1 MGFRCPKC
9 GTLYFKLDVEK
20 PCRTCHASFINPDD
34 TEFGFGDR
42 AKQLW
47 QNCGLTRAFR
57 N

>member
-1 MGFRCPKC
+1 MGFRCPQC